1 LKKQIKITF
10 SFVLIAILML
20 NLVGC
25 NKSLTTQSKIYD
37 IEQVNQEIVQGNN
50 KFAFEI
56 FSKLNNGEEN
66 NNIFISPISIST
78 ALSMTL
84 NGAKGETLNDM
95 LEGLRY
101 ENVEIET
108 INNSYKNLISHLNQ
122 SDDKIDLNISNSIW
136 YRQGEP
142 INNDFINI
150 NKDVFRA
157 QVSSLN
163 FSDENS
169 ANTINNWIKE
179 STKGKIEKMI
189 NPPIPSN
196 VVMYLINAVYFKG
209 EWSNQFK
216 KEDTFKSYFNGINKN
231 IQEVDMMY
239 KQDEIEYFSN
249 MTYKAIRMP
258 YGDEKIAMYVI
269 LPTENSD
276 IIELTQTL
284 NEDIFS
290 EIKSSL
296 TPIKDVIINIPKFKV
311 SYGIKELKNQL
322 IEIGMKLPFSPG
334 ADFSGIREGIFI
346 DSVLHKAV
354 IEVTEEG
361 SEAAAATVVI
371 MVESSALEPTSFIAD
386 KPFIFIIAD
395 DETDT
400 ILFLGKYCNVE

>member
-1 LKKQIKITF
+1 
-10 SFVLIAILML
+10 
-20 NLVGC
+20 
-25 NKSLTTQSKIYD
+25 
-37 IEQVNQEIVQGNN
+37 
-50 KFAFEI
+50 
-56 FSKLNNGEEN
+56 
-66 NNIFISPISIST
+66 
-78 ALSMTL
+78 
-84 NGAKGETLNDM
+84 M

-296 TPIKDVIINIPKFKV
+296 VPIKDVIINIPKFKV

-334 ADFSGIREGIFI
+334 ADFS
-346 DSVLHKAV
+346 
-354 IEVTEEG
+354 G